1 MHALTPSA
9 SPPRPRPPPEAFRSA
24 PPAESS
30 PLGEGRQVDRRHVAF
45 VKTRLFAAA
54 TLGAAVLAA
63 GCGSSDEPTTTSA
76 EKWAGGV
83 CGAVTTYVDAIKQAA
98 GTFKSNPTSSGL
110 DQARTQAKSA
120 TESFKAT
127 LEGLG
132 RPDTTSGKQA
142 KQAVDSLA
150 SQLSQ
155 DAEKVRAAT
164 EAVNGTEGVMNAVSV
179 VTGALATAKTQITT
193 TVDELR
199 SLEHGEL
206 ADAFAGADSCTALTR
221 A

>member
-1 MHALTPSA
+1 VP
-9 SPPRPRPPPEAFRSA
+9 
-24 PPAESS
+24 ESS
-30 PLGEGRQVDRRHVAF
+30 PLGEGTEVDRGHIVV
-45 VKTRLFAAA
+45 VKARLFAAS

-63 GCGSSDEPTTTSA
+63 GCGSSEDTTKTSP
-76 EKWAGGV
+76 EQWAGGV
-83 CGAVTTYVDAIKQAA
+83 CGAVTSYVQAIKQAA
-98 GTFKSNPTSSGL
+98 GTFKSNPTSTGL

-132 RPDTTSGKQA
+132 RPDTTVGKQA
-142 KQAVDSLA
+142 KQAIDALA

-155 DAEKVRAAT
+155 DVEKVQAAT
-164 EAVNGTEGVMNAVSV
+164 ESVNGTEGLMNAVSV
-179 VTGALATAKTQITT
+179 LTGALATAKTQITT

-206 ADAFAGADSCTALTR
+206 ADALAGADSCTDLTQ